1 MTDAGTHATSGKPS
15 GLQGIPRDRVT
26 SAEPVYREAR
36 CCRLCGGG
44 DLEIAIELGR
54 QCLTGV
60 FPRNRDEEVPCGPL
74 TLVRCETCG
83 LVQLL
88 HSYDPNVLYG
98 SNYGYRSGLN
108 RSMVEHLRAKVEELR
123 RLIPLHTGDVIVDI
137 GSNDGTTLSFYLPD
151 KHVLVG
157 FDPSAIKF
165 REHYRHDMRL
175 IADFFSAG
183 AFRSEFGRSTK
194 AKVVTSLAM
203 FYDLEAPL
211 DFMRQVEEILAD
223 DGVWHFEQSYLPSML
238 EATAYDTI
246 CHEHLEYYAV
256 RQIKWM
262 TDRAGLKII
271 ALSLNNVNGGSFA
284 VTVTKR
290 NAPYPENEALVSGF
304 LREEERLG
312 LNGPD
317 TYARFRE
324 RVFRHRDELRAH
336 LHELRSTGRS
346 VMGYGASTKG
356 NVLLQFCKL
365 NEDVL
370 PAIAEVNPHKFGCYT
385 PGTRIPIISEKEA
398 KARRPDCFL
407 VLPWHF
413 KTNLLER
420 EAEYVRGGGTMFFPL
435 PHIHKVTR

>member
-1 MTDAGTHATSGKPS
+1 MKDAVTHAITGTPS
-15 GLQGIPRDRVT
+15 GFAEAVPGRIAGDR
-26 SAEPVYREAR
+26 PIYREAK
-36 CCRLCGGG
+36 CCRLCSGHS
-44 DLEIAIELGR
+44 LTIAIELGQ

-60 FPRNRDEEVPCGPL
+60 FPRDRAEDVPSGPL
-74 TLVRCETCG
+74 TLVRCEGCG

-88 HSYDPNVLYG
+88 HSYEPNVLYG

-123 RLIPLHTGDVIVDI
+123 RLIPLRTGDVIVDI
-137 GSNDGTTLSFYLPD
+137 GSNDGTTLSFYIPD

-157 FDPSAIKF
+157 FDPSAVKF
-165 REHYRHDMRL
+165 REYYRNDMRL
-175 IADFFSAG
+175 IADFFSAE

-271 ALSLNNVNGGSFA
+271 ALTLNNVNGGSFA
-284 VTVTKR
+284 ITVAKR
-290 NAPYPENEALVSGF
+290 NAPYPEADALVARY
-304 LREEERLG
+304 LNQEEQQG
-312 LNGPD
+312 LNSPEA
-317 TYARFRE
+317 YELFRD
-324 RVFRHRDELRAH
+324 RVLRHRDELLKH
-336 LHELRSTGRS
+336 LQALRSSGRM

-365 NEDVL
+365 DEGTL
-370 PAIAEVNPHKFGCYT
+370 SGIAEVNEHKFGCYT
-385 PGTRIPIISEKEA
+385 PGTRIPIISEAEA
-398 KARRPDCFL
+398 KARHPDCFL

-413 KTNLLER
+413 KANILER
-420 EAEYVRGGGTMFFPL
+420 EAKYLRGGGAMLFPL
-435 PHIHKVTR
+435 PHIHKVTG